1 MGGAVAAVH
10 RGWASRGARS
20 RGALRPAIFVLPPH
34 KVTHPGPAREPSPP
48 APTPT
53 GQLPPHMDTASGPAN
68 QTFDFD
74 GDYGEGYEALARQV
88 IPGYR
93 TLFPMFTAIIE
104 PDLPPGGRVFV
115 VGAGTGIEI
124 IALKRARPD
133 LRLHGVD
140 PSEQMLRIAERRV
153 AEAGVSSGVSL
164 QLGYAA
170 DVPRRPRFDAATL
183 INVLHFVPDDG
194 AKAALLNH
202 IAHRLRPGAVFV
214 LFDLHGDP
222 GSEEHERYMPAW
234 QRYWKIRGMT
244 SEEEAAFGERIRRGI
259 HFAPAER
266 VLALAA
272 DAGFGDPQRFFKG
285 MLYGGWTFRRA
296 GG

>member
-1 MGGAVAAVH
+1 
-10 RGWASRGARS
+10 
-20 RGALRPAIFVLPPH
+20 
-34 KVTHPGPAREPSPP
+34 
-48 APTPT
+48 
-53 GQLPPHMDTASGPAN
+53 MDTAPGPGN
-68 QTFDFD
+68 DVFDFD

-93 TLFPMFTAIIE
+93 TFFPMFTAIIE
-104 PDLPPGGRVFV
+104 PDLPPHGRVLV
-115 VGAGTGIEI
+115 VGAGTGIEL

-153 AEAGVSSGVSL
+153 ADAGLESGVSY
-164 QLGYAA
+164 QLGYTR
-170 DVPRRPRFDAATL
+170 DVPPTPRFDAATL
-183 INVLHFVPDDG
+183 INVLHFVPDNG
-194 AKAALLNH
+194 AKAALLH
-202 IAHRLRPGAVFV
+202 DIARRLRPGAVFV

-234 QRYWKIRGMT
+234 RRYWRIRGMT
-244 SEEEAAFGERIRRGI
+244 QEEIAAFDERIRHGI
-259 HFAPAER
+259 HFAPPGR
-266 VLALAA
+266 VLELAR
-272 DAGFGDPQRFFKG
+272 DAGFTDPQRFFKG

>member
-1 MGGAVAAVH
+1 
-10 RGWASRGARS
+10 
-20 RGALRPAIFVLPPH
+20 
-34 KVTHPGPAREPSPP
+34 
-48 APTPT
+48 
-53 GQLPPHMDTASGPAN
+53 MDETA
-68 QTFDFD
+68 FDFD

-104 PDLPPGGRVFV
+104 PDLPPGARVLV
-115 VGAGTGIEI
+115 VGAGTGIEL

-133 LRLHGVD
+133 LRLLGVD
-140 PSEQMLRIAERRV
+140 PSAQMLEIAERRV
-153 AEAGVSSGVSL
+153 AEAGVAGGVSL
-164 QLGYAA
+164 QIGYAS
-170 DVPRRPRFDAATL
+170 DVPASPRFDAATL

-194 AKAALLNH
+194 AKAALLNE
-202 IAHRLRPGAVFV
+202 IVQRLRPGAVFV

-234 QRYWKIRGMT
+234 RRYWRIRGMT
-244 SEEEAAFGERIRRGI
+244 AEEAAAFDERIRHGI

-266 VLALAA
+266 VVALAR
-272 DAGFGDPQRFFKG
+272 DAGFTDPQRFFKG

>member
-1 MGGAVAAVH
+1 
-10 RGWASRGARS
+10 
-20 RGALRPAIFVLPPH
+20 
-34 KVTHPGPAREPSPP
+34 
-48 APTPT
+48 
-53 GQLPPHMDTASGPAN
+53 MDTSSGSGN
-68 QTFDFD
+68 QAFDFD

-93 TLFPMFTAIIE
+93 SLFPMFTAIIE
-104 PDLPPGGRVFV
+104 PDLPPGGRVLV

-124 IALKRARPD
+124 IALKGARPD

-140 PSEQMLRIAERRV
+140 PSEQMLRIAGRRV

-164 QLGYAA
+164 QLGYAP
-170 DVPRRPRFDAATL
+170 DVARRPRFDAATL
-183 INVLHFVPDDG
+183 VNVLHFVPDDG
-194 AKAALLNH
+194 AKASLLNH
-202 IAHRLRPGAVFV
+202 IADRLRPGAVFV

-234 QRYWKIRGMT
+234 KRYWKIRGMT
-244 SEEEAAFGERIRRGI
+244 AEEEAAFGERIRHGI

-266 VLALAA
+266 VLELAG
-272 DAGFGDPQRFFKG
+272 DAGFTDPQRFFKG
-285 MLYGGWTFRRA
+285 MLYGGWIFRRA